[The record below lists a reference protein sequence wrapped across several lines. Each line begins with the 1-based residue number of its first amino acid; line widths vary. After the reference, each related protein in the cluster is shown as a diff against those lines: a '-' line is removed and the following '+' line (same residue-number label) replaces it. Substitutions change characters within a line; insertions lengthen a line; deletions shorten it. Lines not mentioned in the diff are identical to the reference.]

1 MTFFGLD
8 SVFRNASDGDARAR
22 SFRVYGGWH
31 NLSSYAGGI
40 K

>member
-8 SVFRNASDGDARAR
+8 SGFHNASDGDARAR
-22 SFRVYGGWH
+22 SYRVYGGRH
-31 NLSSYAGGI
+31 NHSSYAGGI